1 MFSECNM
8 LKLDWLV
15 IESSLIMKCLSVLTF
30 PYPLT
35 NWPLRN
41 LHCWLSSSTKLVSF
55 LNKHLVNFGLL
66 NFSHGLFPYL
76 LALKVYSTTPQFI
89 SKKPS
94 LLTLLPINVYLALIC
109 ITLMFNWFLP
119 SVEEICLL
127 PGCFLYHQ
135 RTGSVV
141 SPFFFF
147 FYGA

>member
-1 MFSECNM
+1 M

-76 LALKVYSTTPQFI
+76 LALKVHSTTPQFI

-119 SVEEICLL
+119 ISRRDLL
-127 PGCFLYHQ
+127 IAWMFFISPKDRIGCF
-135 RTGSVV
+135 S
-141 SPFFFF
+141 FFFF